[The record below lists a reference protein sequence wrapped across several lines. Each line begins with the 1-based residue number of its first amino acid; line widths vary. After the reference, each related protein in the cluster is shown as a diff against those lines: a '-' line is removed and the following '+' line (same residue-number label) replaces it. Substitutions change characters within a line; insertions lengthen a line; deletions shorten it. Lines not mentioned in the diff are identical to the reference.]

1 MIMKLKIIFS
11 SVLVSFAV
19 IAVTSCSDLLKVDSK
34 IALFE
39 DENKLDNPTDTVYS
53 VFGIVKGLQKIADR
67 SVILGEVRGD
77 LLKITDH
84 ANKDLVELYNYD
96 LQNLKPSNK
105 YNDAADY
112 YAVINNCNFYLSRV
126 DTTLMKDGKNVFTRE
141 YLAVLSYRAW
151 TYLQL
156 AQVYGQVYYVDQ
168 PILSGDAA
176 DKDKWDLLNIKEVAQ
191 CLLVEFE
198 EQEDRF
204 VKTGVPDYG
213 KLGGETG
220 STEQSTQHTS
230 ANMFIPVRLIMGD
243 LALWAE
249 QYDKAAKY
257 YRDYLADPD
266 AAHAVGTG
274 SILWFGYDFL
284 VLDPQGDS
292 YASTLGEK
300 AEPICYIPM
309 EADEYDGIVSDLPN
323 IFNST
328 EDNDYWNQVTRSKSI
343 TNLSARQN
351 FCFHYINPQNLS
363 NIRPYYMADKSV
375 KDNDL
380 EKGDL
385 RLQSIITV
393 KSRKIDEFTSS
404 KLNTSEQKLIKIN
417 PEKIC
422 LYRND
427 VVYLRLAEA
436 LNRAGLPKMAFAIL
450 KNGLCEDVMLDNTI
464 ISQEE
469 RLKAA
474 SMGIDTVWDY
484 DAFRIVE
491 YQIEDFDDASLMSG
505 AKRTID
511 GVEIAKYN
519 TQYITTMPS
528 NPNYQAGNT
537 MGIHSRGCGDASID
551 TTYTIA
557 AKLAKMAADGTLTGD
572 PEKDTIRAVE
582 EYIIDEMALETC
594 FEGYR
599 FGDLMRIAIH
609 RAADGGGGFAENDFL
624 ARRVAS
630 RASATLED
638 PWYRDADADALYQ
651 SLYGD
656 GHSLNLNWFL
666 KQSDE

>member
-1 MIMKLKIIFS
+1 MIMKLKNIFS
-11 SVLVSFAV
+11 SVLVSVAV
-19 IAVTSCSDLLKVDSK
+19 IVATSCSDLLKVDSK

-53 VFGIVKGLQKIADR
+53 VLGIVKALQKIADR
-67 SVILGEVRGD
+67 AVILGEVRGD

-96 LQNLKPSNK
+96 LQNLKPANK
-105 YNDAADY
+105 YNNVADY
-112 YAVINNCNFYLSRV
+112 YAVINNCNFYLDRV
-126 DTTLMKDGKNVFTRE
+126 DTTLVKDNKNVFTRE
-141 YLAVLSYRAW
+141 YISVLGYRAW
-151 TYLQL
+151 TYMQL
-156 AQVYGQVYYVDQ
+156 AQAYGQVYYVDK

-176 DKDKWDLLNIKEVAQ
+176 DENKWPLLNIKEIAQ

-204 VKTGVPDYG
+204 VKAGVPDYG

-230 ANMFIPVRLIMGD
+230 TSLFIPVRVIMGD

-257 YRDYLADPD
+257 YRDYLANIDSP
-266 AAHAVGTG
+266 HEVGTG

-284 VLDPQGDS
+284 IMDPQGDT
-292 YASTLGEK
+292 YASTVGEK

-309 EADEYDGIVSDLPN
+309 EADEYSGIVSDLPN

-343 TNLSARQN
+343 TSLSARQN
-351 FCFHYINPQNLS
+351 YCFHYINPQNTS
-363 NIRPYYMADKSV
+363 NIRPYYMADKSA

-380 EKGDL
+380 LKGDL
-385 RLQSIITV
+385 RLQSIFTV
-393 KSRKIDEFTSS
+393 KARKTDEFTSS

-436 LNRAGLPKMAFAIL
+436 LNRAGLPKMAFAVL
-450 KNGLCEDVMLDNTI
+450 KNGLCEDVMMDNTV
-464 ISQEE
+464 ISQDE
-469 RLKAA
+469 RLRAA
-474 SMGIDTVWDY
+474 SMGIDTIWD
-484 DAFRIVE
+484 DELFRHVE
-491 YQIEDFDDASLMSG
+491 YQIEDFDDASLISS
-505 AKRTID
+505 ATRKID
-511 GVEIAKYN
+511 GVDITKYN
-519 TQYITTMPS
+519 TQFITTLKSDPT
-528 NPNYQAGNT
+528 YKAGNT

-557 AKLAKMAADGTLTGD
+557 RKLREMGKTVATATLTD
-572 PEKDTIRAVE
+572 SIRAVE
-582 EYIIDEMALETC
+582 EYLIDEMALETC
-594 FEGYR
+594 YEGYR
-599 FGDLMRIAIH
+599 FGDLMRIAMH

-624 ARRVAS
+624 AKRVAS
-630 RASATLED
+630 RASATMDD
-638 PWYRDADADALYQ
+638 PWNRDADGDALYQ
-651 SLYGD
+651 VLLGD
-656 GHSLNLNWFL
+656 GHSLNPSWFL
-666 KQSDE
+666 KQTKE

>member
-1 MIMKLKIIFS
+1 MIMKLKSIITT
-11 SVLVSFAV
+11 VLASLV
-19 IAVTSCSDLLKVDSK
+19 ILAATSCSDLLKVDSK
-34 IALFE
+34 IALFA
-39 DENKLDNPTDTVYS
+39 DDNKLDNPTDTVYS
-53 VFGIVKGLQKIADR
+53 VLGIIKGLQKIADR
-67 SVILGEVRGD
+67 TVILGEARGD

-96 LQNLKPSNK
+96 LQNLKSSNR
-105 YNDAADY
+105 YNNVADY
-112 YAVINNCNFYLSRV
+112 YAVINNCNYYLNRV
-126 DTTLMKDGKNVFTRE
+126 DTTLVKDNKNVFTRE
-141 YLAVLSYRAW
+141 YISVLCYRAW

-156 AQVYGQVYYVDQ
+156 AQVYGEVYYVDK
-168 PILSGDAA
+168 PILSGDDAN
-176 DKDKWDLLNIKEVAQ
+176 KDKWDLLNIKEVAQ

-198 EQEDRF
+198 EQEERF
-204 VKTGVPDYG
+204 IKAGFPDYG

-230 ANMFIPVRLIMGD
+230 ANLFIPVRIIMGD

-257 YRDYLADPD
+257 YRDYLANIDD
-266 AAHAVGTG
+266 AHAVGTG

-284 VLDPQGDS
+284 VLDPQGDT
-292 YASTLGEK
+292 YASTVGEK

-328 EDNDYWNQVTRSKSI
+328 EDNDYWNQVTRSKAI

-351 FCFHYINPQNLS
+351 YCFHYINPQNMS
-363 NIRPYYMADKSV
+363 NIRPYYMADKTA

-380 EKGDL
+380 LKGDL
-385 RLQSIITV
+385 RLQSILSV
-393 KSRKIDEFTSS
+393 KPRKTDEFTSS

-417 PEKIC
+417 SEKIC

-436 LNRAGLPKMAFAIL
+436 LNRAGLPGMAFAVL
-450 KNGLCEDVMLDNTI
+450 KNGLCEDVMMDNSI

-469 RLKAA
+469 RLRAA

-484 DAFRIVE
+484 EQFRIVE
-491 YQIEDFDDASLMSG
+491 YEIESFNETSLISS
-505 AKRTID
+505 ATRTID
-511 GVEIAKYN
+511 DVQITKYN
-519 TQYITTMPS
+519 TKFITAMASDPS
-528 NPNYQAGNT
+528 YQAGNT
-537 MGIHSRGCGDASID
+537 MGLHSRGCGDASID

-557 AKLAKMAADGTLTGD
+557 RKLREMGKNAAAATLTD
-572 PEKDTIRAVE
+572 SIRAVE
-582 EYIIDEMALETC
+582 EYLIDEMALETC
-594 FEGYR
+594 YEGYR
-599 FGDLMRIAIH
+599 FGDLMRIAMH

-624 ARRVAS
+624 AKRVAA
-630 RASATLED
+630 RASATIDD
-638 PWYRDADADALYQ
+638 PWARDADGDALYQ

-656 GHSLNLNWFL
+656 GHSLNPNWFL
-666 KQSDE
+666 KQTNE

>member
-19 IAVTSCSDLLKVDSK
+19 IATTSCSDLLKVDSK

-53 VFGIVKGLQKIADR
+53 VLGIIKGMQKIADR
-67 SVILGEVRGD
+67 TVILGEVRGD
-77 LLKITDH
+77 LLKLTTH
-84 ANKDLVELYNYD
+84 ANKDLVELYKYD
-96 LQNLKPSNK
+96 LQNLKSSNK

-126 DTTLMKDGKNVFTRE
+126 DTTLVKDNKNVFTRE
-141 YLAVLSYRAW
+141 YIAVLGYRAW

-156 AQVYGQVYYVDQ
+156 AQIYGEVYYVDK

-176 DKDKWDLLNIKEVAQ
+176 NKDKWDLLNIKEVAQ

-198 EQEDRF
+198 EQEERF
-204 VKTGVPDYG
+204 VKAGVPDYG

-230 ANMFIPVRLIMGD
+230 TNLFIPVRIIMGD

-257 YRDYLADPD
+257 YRDYLANVDD
-266 AAHAVGTG
+266 AHAVGTG
-274 SILWFGYDFL
+274 SILWFGSDFII
-284 VLDPQGDS
+284 LDPQGDT

-309 EADEYDGIVSDLPN
+309 EADEYDGTVSELPD

-328 EDNDYWNQVTRSKSI
+328 ENNDYWNQVTRSRAI

-351 FCFHYINPQNLS
+351 YCFHFINPQNLS
-363 NIRPYYMADKSV
+363 YSEPQYMLDKSV
-375 KDNDL
+375 QDDTL
-380 EKGDL
+380 RMGDL
-385 RLQSIITV
+385 RLQSIFTV

-417 PEKIC
+417 AEKIC

-436 LNRAGLPKMAFAIL
+436 LNRAGLPNMAFAIL
-450 KNGLCEDVMLDNTI
+450 KNGLCEDVMMDNTV

-469 RLKAA
+469 RLRAA
-474 SMGIDTVWDY
+474 SMGIDTVWDEE
-484 DAFRIVE
+484 AFRLVE
-491 YQIEDFDDASLMSG
+491 YEIEAFDQENLTYSSTR
-505 AKRTID
+505 KID
-511 GVEIAKYN
+511 GVDILKYN
-519 TQYITTMPS
+519 TQFVTQKK
-528 NPNYQAGNT
+528 NQPNYQAGNT
-537 MGIHSRGCGDASID
+537 MGIHSRGCGDASLD
-551 TTYTIA
+551 TTYTIGF
-557 AKLAKMAADGTLTGD
+557 KLAQMATDGTLTGD
-572 PEKDTIRAVE
+572 AHKDSIRAVE
-582 EYIIDEMALETC
+582 EFLIDEMALETC

-630 RASATLED
+630 RASATLQD
-638 PWYRDADADALYQ
+638 PWHRDANADALYQ

-656 GHSLNLNWFL
+656 GHSLNHNWFL
-666 KQSDE
+666 KQTDE